1 MNFASLMDYAFNFF
15 NQYPLVV
22 VAVAIVLLFMAY
34 KKPKDSFKF
43 ALMLLFIAAV
53 FYTIGLIRGTLSTGT
68 QNKDQMINKSRSLSD

>member
-1 MNFASLMDYAFNFF
+1 MNFASLVDYASNVY

-34 KKPKDSFKF
+34 KKPKESFKF

-53 FYTIGLIRGTLSTGT
+53 FFAIGLIRDTLSTGT

>member
-1 MNFASLMDYAFNFF
+1 MNFASLVDYAINVY

-22 VAVAIVLLFMAY
+22 LAVAIGLLFMAY
-34 KKPKDSFKF
+34 KKPKESFKF

-53 FYTIGLIRGTLSTGT
+53 FYAIGLIRDTLSTGT